1 MDGAVWASLGVF
13 VGVCA
18 AFGAFAV
25 RTALETSPDEGAD
38 FEALLAAAEEPIVC
52 CDDEGV
58 IGYSNQAFR
67 RLVGADPRGDS
78 IEHALSERPA
88 LHTCVSEGGGTA
100 DLSSGDCYDVSVVE
114 STETDR
120 SLILFHEVTDAGD
133 DHVSEA
139 GKLDQFASLVSH
151 DLRNPLDVAIGRTN
165 AVSEL
170 NDDPALE
177 PHLESTQQ
185 ALHRMQDIITGV
197 LVVASQGDAV
207 GDLSAVKLDDLAEQC
222 WEHVDT
228 DSATLDIETSVAIE
242 ANPEALLHVFENLFR
257 NAIEHGGTDVRVRV
271 GELSEGFFIEDDG
284 PGIPDAER
292 ERFRKPGETGDDH
305 GTGLGLAIVDNIT
318 DAHDWNLVVTESEN
332 GGARFEFSNVT
343 VVNDACAVTNC
354 E

>member
-1 MDGAVWASLGVF
+1 MDSAVWALLGVF
-13 VGVCA
+13 VGFCA
-18 AFGAFAV
+18 AFGVVAA
-25 RTALETSPDEGAD
+25 RTALETSPDESAD
-38 FEALLAAAEEPIVC
+38 FETLLAATEVPIVC

-67 RLVGADPRGDS
+67 RLVGADPCGDS
-78 IEHALSERPA
+78 IERTLSELPE

-100 DLSSGDCYDVSVVE
+100 ELSSGDCYDVSVVD
-114 STETDR
+114 SPETDR
-120 SLILFHEVTDAGD
+120 SLILFHEVSDVGD
-133 DHVSEA
+133 GHVSEA

-170 NDDPALE
+170 NDDPGLE

-207 GDLSAVKLDDLAEQC
+207 GELSAVKLDDLAEEC

-228 DSATLDIETSVAIE
+228 ESATLDIETSVTIE

-284 PGIPDAER
+284 PGIPDEQR
-292 ERFRKPGETGDDH
+292 EQFRKPGETGNDH

-343 VVNDACAVTNC
+343 VANDACAVTNC